1 MSIFLWWRGRGLISS
16 NNVLF
21 LNDNYF
27 VFQTRTNGVTE
38 IGVAIAKTVWFDII
52 PSGKNYIKLKDRKIK
67 NIEYAI
73 QCEYILI
80 SGLLLCWFLG
90 QCLNGFTRIR
100 SSSSRETA
108 SKLIGAFLILF
119 HTVHLASIIVYVVA
133 KSQSVTTQVGVLH
146 FIYFIHTFTWS
157 SKVFSA

>member
-1 MSIFLWWRGRGLISS
+1 MELLRSGSPLLKQSGSILYRQVKII
-16 NNVLF
+16 
-21 LNDNYF
+21 LN
-27 VFQTRTNGVTE
+27 
-38 IGVAIAKTVWFDII
+38 
-52 PSGKNYIKLKDRKIK
+52 SKDRKIK
-67 NIEYAI
+67 NIEYVI
-73 QCEYILI
+73 QCEYFII

-133 KSQSVTTQVGVLH
+133 KSQSVTTQVTVGVLH